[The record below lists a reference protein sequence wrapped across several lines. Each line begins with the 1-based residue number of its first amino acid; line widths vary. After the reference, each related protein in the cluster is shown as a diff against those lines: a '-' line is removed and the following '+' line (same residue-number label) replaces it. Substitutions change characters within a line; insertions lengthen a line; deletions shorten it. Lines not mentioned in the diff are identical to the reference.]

1 MSDHLIPPQHEAHG
15 AARVEMLGFSKRFGA
30 LQALDD
36 VSLAVEAGSF
46 HALLGENGAG
56 KSTLVKALI
65 GFYRADRGSVMVDG
79 REREIASPRD
89 AAALGLGM
97 IFQHF
102 TVVPGMTV
110 AENLALA
117 QRELKAVLDWKS
129 ERARLAEFMAGAP
142 FPLPLDARVAELAA
156 GEKQKLEILKAL
168 YARRRFLVLDEPTS
182 VLTPQE
188 ADEVL
193 GRMKALCQAK
203 QLTVLI
209 ITHKFREVFGFCDE
223 VTVLRRGQRTGAA
236 RVADTTR
243 DELAGWM
250 MGVGTDEVAATS
262 AAATAQA
269 VGSGA
274 GAAAALAEALGA
286 PQPKAEAVPRGTP
299 RLSIG
304 QLKVAGAEG
313 RLAVDGLTLN
323 VMPGEIVGVAGVS
336 GNGQRELVAALTGAR
351 PIAGG
356 QVWVDGE
363 PYRPTRPMMRRLGV
377 RSLPEEPLHN
387 ACVGKLALAEN
398 LALRGF
404 DRAPLA
410 KGPWLSRGAMRSQAL
425 AKIAAFKVKAPGP
438 DAPIETL
445 SGGNVQRAVLA
456 RELDGLPRLLI
467 VANPCFGLDFQ
478 ASAEIHAR
486 LRAARDAGAG
496 VLLVSEDLD
505 EILSLASRMVVL
517 SHGHVGLEC
526 ATAEADIAAIG
537 KAMAGEAGASRP
549 SPSAEPSHPPAPRQ
563 AGGSTPVDARP
574 AAPASEVPGREAA

>member
-1 MSDHLIPPQHEAHG
+1 MTLIPPQHEATG
-15 AARVEMLGFSKRFGA
+15 AARVEMLSFSKRFGA
-30 LQALDD
+30 LRALDD
-36 VSLAVEAGSF
+36 VSMTVEAGSF

-65 GFYRADRGSVMVDG
+65 GFYSADTGSVMVDG
-79 REREIASPRD
+79 REQSIHSPRD
-89 AAALGLGM
+89 AAALGIGM

-102 TVVPGMTV
+102 TVVPGMSV

-117 QRELKAVLDWKS
+117 QRDLGAFIDWKA
-129 ERARLAEFMAGAP
+129 ERARLAEFMTTAP
-142 FPLPLDARVAELAA
+142 FPLKLDARVADLAA

-193 GRMKALCQAK
+193 GQMKALCQAR

-223 VTVLRRGQRTGAA
+223 VTVLRRGRRTGAA
-236 RVADTTR
+236 RTDQTTR

-250 MGVGTDEVAATS
+250 MGVGTDEVSSTS
-262 AAATAQA
+262 AAATAAA
-269 VGSGA
+269 VGT
-274 GAAAALAEALGA
+274 AAS
-286 PQPKAEAVPRGTP
+286 PAVDTGIASGTP
-299 RLSIG
+299 RLAIG
-304 QLKVAGAEG
+304 NLKVGGVEG
-313 RLAVDGLTLN
+313 RSAVEGLSLQ

-336 GNGQRELVAALTGAR
+336 GNGQRELVAALTGAL

-356 QVWVDGE
+356 HVWVDGQ
-363 PYRPTRPMMRRLGV
+363 PYLPTRKMMRTLGV

-387 ACVGKLALAEN
+387 ACVGKLAVAEN

-410 KGPWLSRGAMRSQAL
+410 RGPWLSRSAMRAQAMT
-425 AKIAAFKVKAPGP
+425 KIAAFKVKTPGP
-438 DAPIETL
+438 DAAIETL

-456 RELDGLPRLLI
+456 RELDGNPRLLI

-526 ATAEADIAAIG
+526 PTAHADIGRIG
-537 KAMAGEAGASRP
+537 KAMAGELK
-549 SPSAEPSHPPAPRQ
+549 
-563 AGGSTPVDARP
+563 DA
-574 AAPASEVPGREAA
+574 A

>member
-1 MSDHLIPPQHEAHG
+1 MSQLIPPQHEATG
-15 AARVEMLGFSKRFGA
+15 AARVEMLNFSKRFGA

-36 VSLAVEAGSF
+36 VSMTVEAGSF

-65 GFYRADRGSVMVDG
+65 GFYSADTGQVLVDG
-79 REREIASPRD
+79 REQAIHSPRD
-89 AAALGLGM
+89 AAALGIGM

-117 QRELKAVLDWKS
+117 QRDLGAVIDWKG
-129 ERARLAEFMAGAP
+129 ERARLAEFMTTAP
-142 FPLPLDARVAELAA
+142 FPLKLDARVAELAA

-182 VLTPQE
+182 VLTPLE

-193 GRMKALCQAK
+193 GQMKALCQAR

-223 VTVLRRGQRTGAA
+223 VTVLRRGRRTGAA
-236 RVADTTR
+236 RTADSSR

-250 MGVGTDEVAATS
+250 MGVSTDEVSSTS
-262 AAATAQA
+262 AAATAAA
-269 VGSGA
+269 VDTAALSS
-274 GAAAALAEALGA
+274 AAALAEVLGGAA
-286 PQPKAEAVPRGTP
+286 PAPAAAVAAGTP
-299 RLSIG
+299 RLAIG
-304 QLKVAGAEG
+304 QLKVAGVEG
-313 RLAVDGLTLN
+313 RSAVEGLTLN

-336 GNGQRELVAALTGAR
+336 GNGQRELVAALTGAL

-356 QVWVDGE
+356 QVWVDGQ
-363 PYRPTRPMMRRLGV
+363 PYLPTRKMMRALSV

-387 ACVGKLALAEN
+387 ACVGKLAVSEN

-404 DRAPLA
+404 DRAPLSR
-410 KGPWLSRGAMRSQAL
+410 GPWLSRGAMRSQAL
-425 AKIAAFKVKAPGP
+425 AKIAAFKVKTPGP
-438 DAPIETL
+438 DALIETL

-456 RELDGLPRLLI
+456 RELDGNPRLLI

-526 ATAEADIAAIG
+526 ATANADISAIG
-537 KAMAGEAGASRP
+537 KAMAGE
-549 SPSAEPSHPPAPRQ
+549 
-563 AGGSTPVDARP
+563 VK
-574 AAPASEVPGREAA
+574 EAA

>member
-1 MSDHLIPPQHEAHG
+1 MTLIPPQHEHTG
-15 AARVEMLGFSKRFGA
+15 AARVEMLHFSKRFGA

-36 VSLAVEAGSF
+36 VSMTVAAGSF

-65 GFYRADRGSVMVDG
+65 GFYSADTGQVLVDG
-79 REREIASPRD
+79 REQAIHSPRD
-89 AAALGLGM
+89 AAALGIGM

-102 TVVPGMTV
+102 TVVPGMSV

-117 QRELKAVLDWKS
+117 QRDLKSVIDWKA
-129 ERARLAEFMAGAP
+129 ERARLSEFMATAP
-142 FPLPLDARVAELAA
+142 FPLKLDARVADLAA

-193 GRMKALCQAK
+193 GQMKALCQAQ

-223 VTVLRRGQRTGAA
+223 VTVLRRGRRTGGTQVAA
-236 RVADTTR
+236 TTR

-250 MGVGTDEVAATS
+250 MGVSTEDVSATS

-269 VGSGA
+269 VGT
-274 GAAAALAEALGA
+274 AAASQAAAVAEALG
-286 PQPKAEAVPRGTP
+286 QPAASQPAVPRGTP

-304 QLKVAGAEG
+304 QLRVAGVEG
-313 RLAVDGLTLN
+313 RMAVEGLSLN

-336 GNGQRELVAALTGAR
+336 GNGQRELVAALTGAL

-356 QVWVDGE
+356 QVWVDGQ
-363 PYRPTRPMMRRLGV
+363 PYKPTRRMMRELHV

-387 ACVGKLALAEN
+387 ACVGKLAVADN
-398 LALRGF
+398 LALRSF
-404 DRAPLA
+404 DHPPLA
-410 KGPWLSRGAMRSQAL
+410 RGPWLSRSAIRAQAL
-425 AKIAAFKVKAPGP
+425 QKIAAFKVKTPGP
-438 DAPIETL
+438 DALIETL

-456 RELDGLPRLLI
+456 RELEGSPRLLI

-505 EILSLASRMVVL
+505 EILALASRMVVL

-526 ATAEADIAAIG
+526 ATAEADISAIG
-537 KAMAGEAGASRP
+537 KAMAGELK
-549 SPSAEPSHPPAPRQ
+549 
-563 AGGSTPVDARP
+563 
-574 AAPASEVPGREAA
+574 EAA

>member
-1 MSDHLIPPQHEAHG
+1 MTMLIPPQAEHTG
-15 AARVEMLGFSKRFGA
+15 AARVEMLNFSKRFGS

-36 VSLAVEAGSF
+36 VSMTVEAGSF

-65 GFYRADRGSVMVDG
+65 GFYSADTGQVLVDG
-79 REREIASPRD
+79 REQTIHSPRD
-89 AAALGLGM
+89 AAALGIGM

-102 TVVPGMTV
+102 TVVPGMSV

-117 QRELKAVLDWKS
+117 QRDLHAVIDWKA
-129 ERARLAEFMAGAP
+129 ERARLSEFMATAP
-142 FPLPLDARVAELAA
+142 FPLKLDARVADLAA

-193 GRMKALCQAK
+193 GQMKALCQAQ

-223 VTVLRRGQRTGAA
+223 VTVLRRGRRTGGTKT
-236 RVADTTR
+236 ADTTR

-250 MGVGTDEVAATS
+250 MGVSTEDVSATS

-269 VGSGA
+269 VGGT
-274 GAAAALAEALGA
+274 AAAVAEALGEPAAA
-286 PQPKAEAVPRGTP
+286 PSAVPRGTP

-304 QLKVAGAEG
+304 QLRVAGVEG
-313 RLAVDGLTLN
+313 RMAVDGLSLN

-336 GNGQRELVAALTGAR
+336 GNGQRELVAALTGAL

-356 QVWVDGE
+356 QVWVDGQ
-363 PYRPTRPMMRRLGV
+363 PYKPTRRMMRELSV

-387 ACVGKLALAEN
+387 ACVGKLAVADN

-404 DRAPLA
+404 DQAPLSR
-410 KGPWLSRGAMRSQAL
+410 GPWLSRSAIRAQAL
-425 AKIAAFKVKAPGP
+425 QKIAAFKVKTPGP
-438 DAPIETL
+438 DALIETL

-456 RELDGLPRLLI
+456 RELEGSPRLLI

-505 EILSLASRMVVL
+505 EILALASRMVVL

-537 KAMAGEAGASRP
+537 KAMAGELK
-549 SPSAEPSHPPAPRQ
+549 
-563 AGGSTPVDARP
+563 
-574 AAPASEVPGREAA
+574 EAA

>member
-1 MSDHLIPPQHEAHG
+1 
-15 AARVEMLGFSKRFGA
+15 LG
-30 LQALDD
+30 
-36 VSLAVEAGSF
+36 
-46 HALLGENGAG
+46 
-56 KSTLVKALI
+56 I
-65 GFYRADRGSVMVDG
+65 
-79 REREIASPRD
+79 
-89 AAALGLGM
+89 GM

-102 TVVPGMTV
+102 TVVPGMSV

-117 QRELKAVLDWKS
+117 QRDLHAVIDWKA
-129 ERARLAEFMAGAP
+129 ERKRLAEFMATAP
-142 FPLPLDARVAELAA
+142 FPLKLDARVAELAA

-193 GRMKALCQAK
+193 GQMKALCQAR

-223 VTVLRRGQRTGAA
+223 VTVLRRGRRTGGTPVSA
-236 RVADTTR
+236 TSR

-250 MGVGTDEVAATS
+250 MGVSTEDVSATS

-269 VGSGA
+269 VGAAEA
-274 GAAAALAEALGA
+274 GQAAAVAEALGQPAA
-286 PQPKAEAVPRGTP
+286 PQPAVPRGTP

-304 QLKVAGAEG
+304 QLKVAGVEG
-313 RLAVDGLTLN
+313 RLAVDGLSLN

-336 GNGQRELVAALTGAR
+336 GNGQRELVAALTGAL

-356 QVWVDGE
+356 QVWVDGQ
-363 PYRPTRPMMRRLGV
+363 PYKPTRRMMRELSV

-387 ACVGKLALAEN
+387 ACVGKLAVADN
-398 LALRGF
+398 LALRSF
-404 DRAPLA
+404 DQAPLSR
-410 KGPWLSRGAMRSQAL
+410 GLWLSRSAIRAQAL
-425 AKIAAFKVKAPGP
+425 QKIAAFKVKTPGP

-456 RELDGLPRLLI
+456 RELDGNPRLLI

-505 EILSLASRMVVL
+505 EILALASRMVVL

-526 ATAEADIAAIG
+526 LTAEADISAIG
-537 KAMAGEAGASRP
+537 KAMAG
-549 SPSAEPSHPPAPRQ
+549 
-563 AGGSTPVDARP
+563 DL
-574 AAPASEVPGREAA
+574 REAA

>member
-1 MSDHLIPPQHEAHG
+1 MTLIPPPHEHTG

-36 VSLAVEAGSF
+36 VSMTVEAGSF

-65 GFYRADRGSVMVDG
+65 GFYSADTGQVLVDG
-79 REREIASPRD
+79 REQAIHSPRD
-89 AAALGLGM
+89 AAALGIGM

-102 TVVPGMTV
+102 TVVPGMSV

-117 QRELKAVLDWKS
+117 QRELKPVIDWKA
-129 ERARLAEFMAGAP
+129 ERGRLSEFMASAP
-142 FPLPLDARVAELAA
+142 FPLKLDARVADLAA

-193 GRMKALCQAK
+193 GQMRALCQAK

-223 VTVLRRGQRTGAA
+223 VTVLRRGRRTGGTQ
-236 RVADTTR
+236 VAQTTR

-250 MGVGTDEVAATS
+250 MGVSTEDVSATS

-269 VGSGA
+269 VGAAASGQ
-274 GAAAALAEALGA
+274 AAALAEALG
-286 PQPKAEAVPRGTP
+286 QPAAAQPAVPRGTP

-304 QLKVAGAEG
+304 QLQVAGVEG
-313 RLAVDGLTLN
+313 RLAIDGLSMN

-336 GNGQRELVAALTGAR
+336 GNGQRELVAALTGAL

-356 QVWVDGE
+356 QVWVDGQ
-363 PYRPTRPMMRRLGV
+363 PYRPTRRMMRELGV

-387 ACVGKLALAEN
+387 ACVGKLAVADN
-398 LALRGF
+398 LALRSF
-404 DRAPLA
+404 DRTPLA
-410 KGPWLSRGAMRSQAL
+410 RGLWLSRSTMRAQAL
-425 AKIAAFKVKAPGP
+425 VKIAAFKVKTPGP
-438 DAPIETL
+438 DALIETL

-456 RELDGLPRLLI
+456 RELDGNPRLLI

-517 SHGHVGLEC
+517 SHGHVGLQC
-526 ATAEADIAAIG
+526 PTANADIGAIG
-537 KAMAGEAGASRP
+537 KAMAG
-549 SPSAEPSHPPAPRQ
+549 
-563 AGGSTPVDARP
+563 DLK
-574 AAPASEVPGREAA
+574 EAA

>member
-1 MSDHLIPPQHEAHG
+1 MATNLIPPQAEASG
-15 AARVEMLGFSKRFGA
+15 AARVEMLNFSKRFGA

-36 VSLAVEAGSF
+36 VSMSVEAGSF

-65 GFYRADRGSVMVDG
+65 GFYRADTGSVMVDG
-79 REREIASPRD
+79 REREIHSPRD

-117 QRELKAVLDWKS
+117 QRGLGALIDWKR
-129 ERARLAEFMAGAP
+129 ERARLAEFMATAP
-142 FPLPLDARVAELAA
+142 FRLKLDARVAELAA

-182 VLTPQE
+182 VLTPLE

-193 GRMKALCQAK
+193 GQMKALCNAG

-223 VTVLRRGQRTGAA
+223 VTVLRRGRRTGGTKTAH
-236 RVADTTR
+236 TSR

-250 MGVGTDEVAATS
+250 MGVSTEDVGATS
-262 AAATAQA
+262 AAATSAALGTAANPVQ
-269 VGSGA
+269 
-274 GAAAALAEALGA
+274 AAAATVAA
-286 PQPKAEAVPRGTP
+286 GTP
-299 RLSIG
+299 RLAIG
-304 QLKVAGAEG
+304 NLRVAGVEG
-313 RLAVDGLTLN
+313 RSAVEGLTLN

-336 GNGQRELVAALTGAR
+336 GNGQRELVAALTGAL
-351 PIAGG
+351 PIGGG
-356 QVWVDGE
+356 QVWVDGQ
-363 PYRPTRPMMRRLGV
+363 PYLPTRKMMRELNV

-387 ACVGKLALAEN
+387 ACVGKLAVSEN

-404 DRAPLA
+404 DRSPLA
-410 KGPWLSRGAMRSQAL
+410 RGPWLSRRAMRTQAL
-425 AKIAAFKVKAPGP
+425 AKIAAFKVKTPGP
-438 DAPIETL
+438 DALIENL

-456 RELDGLPRLLI
+456 RELDGNPRLLI

-478 ASAEIHAR
+478 AGAEIHAR

-505 EILSLASRMVVL
+505 EILALASRMVVL

-526 ATAEADIAAIG
+526 ATAGADIASIG
-537 KAMAGEAGASRP
+537 KAMAGERK
-549 SPSAEPSHPPAPRQ
+549 
-563 AGGSTPVDARP
+563 
-574 AAPASEVPGREAA
+574 EAA

>member
-1 MSDHLIPPQHEAHG
+1 MSEHLIPSQPEVHG
-15 AARVEMLGFSKRFGA
+15 AARVEMLGYSKRFGA
-30 LQALDD
+30 LQALQD
-36 VSLAVEAGSF
+36 VSLTVEAGSF

-65 GFYRADRGSVMVDG
+65 GFYRADGGSVMVDG
-79 REREIASPRD
+79 REREIHSPRD

-117 QRELKAVLDWKS
+117 QRDLKLVIDWKG
-129 ERARLAEFMAGAP
+129 ERARLAEFMATAP
-142 FPLPLDARVAELAA
+142 FPLKLDARVAELAA

-182 VLTPQE
+182 VLTPLE

-193 GRMKALCQAK
+193 GQMKALCQAK
-203 QLTVLI
+203 QLSVLI

-223 VTVLRRGQRTGAA
+223 VTVLRRGRRTGAA
-236 RVADTTR
+236 KVAETSR
-243 DELAGWM
+243 DQLAGWM
-250 MGVGTDEVAATS
+250 MGVATEEVSATS
-262 AAATAQA
+262 AAATAAA
-269 VGSGA
+269 VKRAEAGSSEAARDEPSRA
-274 GAAAALAEALGA
+274 GAAVTAPPGA
-286 PQPKAEAVPRGTP
+286 P

-304 QLKVAGAEG
+304 ALRVAGVEG
-313 RLAVDGLTLN
+313 RSAVDRLTLN

-336 GNGQRELVAALTGAR
+336 GNGQRELVAALTGAL

-363 PYRPTRPMMRRLGV
+363 PYLPTRQMMRSLGV

-410 KGPWLSRGAMRSQAL
+410 RGAWLSRAAMRQQAL
-425 AKIAAFKVKAPGP
+425 AKIAAFKVKTPGP
-438 DAPIETL
+438 DAAIETL

-456 RELDGLPRLLI
+456 RELDGNPRLLI

-505 EILSLASRMVVL
+505 EILALASRLLVL
-517 SHGHVGLEC
+517 SHGHVALEC
-526 ATAEADIAAIG
+526 ATAAADISAIG
-537 KAMAGEAGASRP
+537 RAMAG
-549 SPSAEPSHPPAPRQ
+549 
-563 AGGSTPVDARP
+563 DMK
-574 AAPASEVPGREAA
+574 EAA

>member
-1 MSDHLIPPQHEAHG
+1 MTVIPSQHEHTG
-15 AARVEMLGFSKRFGA
+15 AASVEMLGFSKRFGA

-36 VSLAVEAGSF
+36 VSMKVEVGSF

-65 GFYRADRGSVMVDG
+65 GFYRADTGQVLVDG
-79 REREIASPRD
+79 REQAIHSPRD

-102 TVVPGMTV
+102 TVVPGMSV

-117 QRELKAVLDWKS
+117 QRDLGAVIDWKA
-129 ERARLAEFMAGAP
+129 ERARLAEFMATAP
-142 FPLPLDARVAELAA
+142 FPLSLDARVAELAA

-193 GRMKALCQAK
+193 GQMKALCQAK

-223 VTVLRRGQRTGAA
+223 VTVLRRGRRTGAA
-236 RVADTTR
+236 PTAETSR

-250 MGVGTDEVAATS
+250 MGVSTEEVSTTS
-262 AAATAQA
+262 AAATAAA
-269 VGSGA
+269 VGTAAASS
-274 GAAAALAEALGA
+274 AAALAEVLGEPA
-286 PQPKAEAVPRGTP
+286 PAVSGSPPRGTP
-299 RLSIG
+299 RLAIG
-304 QLKVAGAEG
+304 QLKVAGVEG
-313 RLAVDGLTLN
+313 RSAVDGLSLN
-323 VMPGEIVGVAGVS
+323 VMPGEIVGVAGIS
-336 GNGQRELVAALTGAR
+336 GNGQRELVAALTGAL
-351 PIAGG
+351 PIDGG
-356 QVWVDGE
+356 QVWVDGQ
-363 PYRPTRPMMRRLGV
+363 PYQPTRRMMRTLGV

-387 ACVGKLALAEN
+387 ACVGKLGVAEN

-410 KGPWLSRGAMRSQAL
+410 RGPWLSRSAMRAQAL
-425 AKIAAFKVKAPGP
+425 VKIAAFKVKTPGP
-438 DAPIETL
+438 DALIETL

-456 RELDGLPRLLI
+456 RELDGNPRLLI

-505 EILSLASRMVVL
+505 EILALASRMVVL

-526 ATAEADIAAIG
+526 PTANADIGRIG
-537 KAMAGEAGASRP
+537 KAMAGDLK
-549 SPSAEPSHPPAPRQ
+549 
-563 AGGSTPVDARP
+563 DA
-574 AAPASEVPGREAA
+574 A

>member
-1 MSDHLIPPQHEAHG
+1 MTLIPPQHEHTG
-15 AARVEMLGFSKRFGA
+15 AARVEMLHFSKRFGA

-36 VSLAVEAGSF
+36 VSMTVEAGSF

-65 GFYRADRGSVMVDG
+65 GFYSADTGQVLVDG
-79 REREIASPRD
+79 REQAIHSPRD

-102 TVVPGMTV
+102 TVVPGMSV

-117 QRELKAVLDWKS
+117 QRDLGAVIDWKA
-129 ERARLAEFMAGAP
+129 ERARLTEFMATAP
-142 FPLPLDARVAELAA
+142 FPLKLDARVAELAA

-193 GRMKALCQAK
+193 GQMKALCQAQ

-223 VTVLRRGQRTGAA
+223 VTVLRRGRRTGGTKT
-236 RVADTTR
+236 ADTTR

-250 MGVGTDEVAATS
+250 MGVSTEDVSATS

-269 VGSGA
+269 VGGT
-274 GAAAALAEALGA
+274 AAAVAEALGEPAAA
-286 PQPKAEAVPRGTP
+286 PSAVPRGTP

-304 QLKVAGAEG
+304 QLRVAGVEG
-313 RLAVDGLTLN
+313 RMAVDGLSLN

-336 GNGQRELVAALTGAR
+336 GNGQRELVAALTGAL

-356 QVWVDGE
+356 QVWVDGQ
-363 PYRPTRPMMRRLGV
+363 PYKPTRRMMRELSV

-387 ACVGKLALAEN
+387 ACVGKLAVADN

-404 DRAPLA
+404 DQAPLSR
-410 KGPWLSRGAMRSQAL
+410 GPWLSRSAIRAQAL
-425 AKIAAFKVKAPGP
+425 QKIAAFKVKTPGP

-456 RELDGLPRLLI
+456 RELEGSPRLLI

-505 EILSLASRMVVL
+505 EILALASRMVVL

-537 KAMAGEAGASRP
+537 KAMAGELK
-549 SPSAEPSHPPAPRQ
+549 
-563 AGGSTPVDARP
+563 
-574 AAPASEVPGREAA
+574 EAA

>member
-1 MSDHLIPPQHEAHG
+1 MALIPPPHEHAG

-36 VSLAVEAGSF
+36 VSMTVEAGSF

-65 GFYRADRGSVMVDG
+65 GFYSADTGQVLVDG
-79 REREIASPRD
+79 REQAIHSPRD
-89 AAALGLGM
+89 AAALGIGM

-102 TVVPGMTV
+102 TVVPGMSV

-117 QRELKAVLDWKS
+117 QRELKPVIDWKA
-129 ERARLAEFMAGAP
+129 ERGRLSEFMASAP
-142 FPLPLDARVAELAA
+142 FPLKLDARVADLAA

-193 GRMKALCQAK
+193 GQMRALCQAK

-223 VTVLRRGQRTGAA
+223 VTVLRRGRRTGGTQ
-236 RVADTTR
+236 VAQTTR

-250 MGVGTDEVAATS
+250 MGVSTEDVSATS

-269 VGSGA
+269 VGAAASGQ
-274 GAAAALAEALGA
+274 AAALAEALG
-286 PQPKAEAVPRGTP
+286 QPAAAQPAVPRGTP

-304 QLKVAGAEG
+304 QLQVAGVEG
-313 RLAVDGLTLN
+313 RLAIDGLSMN

-336 GNGQRELVAALTGAR
+336 GNGQRELVAALTGAL

-356 QVWVDGE
+356 QVWVDGQ
-363 PYRPTRPMMRRLGV
+363 PYRPTRRMMRELGV

-387 ACVGKLALAEN
+387 ACVGKLAVADN
-398 LALRGF
+398 LALRSF
-404 DRAPLA
+404 DRTPLA
-410 KGPWLSRGAMRSQAL
+410 RGLWLSRSTMRAQAL
-425 AKIAAFKVKAPGP
+425 VKIAAFKVKTPGP
-438 DAPIETL
+438 DALIETL

-456 RELDGLPRLLI
+456 RELDGNPRLLI

-526 ATAEADIAAIG
+526 PTANADIGAIG
-537 KAMAGEAGASRP
+537 KAMAG
-549 SPSAEPSHPPAPRQ
+549 
-563 AGGSTPVDARP
+563 DLK
-574 AAPASEVPGREAA
+574 EAA

>member
-1 MSDHLIPPQHEAHG
+1 MTLIPPQAEHTG
-15 AARVEMLGFSKRFGA
+15 AARVEMLNFSKRFGA

-36 VSLAVEAGSF
+36 VSMTVEAGSF

-65 GFYRADRGSVMVDG
+65 GFYSADTGSVMVDG
-79 REREIASPRD
+79 REQAIHSPRD
-89 AAALGLGM
+89 AAALGIGM

-117 QRELKAVLDWKS
+117 QRDLGAVIDWKA
-129 ERARLAEFMAGAP
+129 ERARLAAFMTTAP
-142 FPLPLDARVAELAA
+142 FPLKLDARVAELAA

-193 GRMKALCQAK
+193 GQMKSLCEAK
-203 QLTVLI
+203 ALTVLI

-223 VTVLRRGQRTGAA
+223 VTVLRRGRRTGGTKT
-236 RVADTTR
+236 VATTR

-250 MGVGTDEVAATS
+250 MGVSTDEVSSTS
-262 AAATAQA
+262 AAATAAA
-269 VGSGA
+269 VGTAAASS
-274 GAAAALAEALGA
+274 AAALAEVLASGSPA
-286 PQPKAEAVPRGTP
+286 TGSQNPAAAASATP
-299 RLSIG
+299 RLWIQG
-304 QLKVAGAEG
+304 LRVAGVEG
-313 RLAVDGLTLN
+313 RSAVEGLTLK

-336 GNGQRELVAALTGAR
+336 GNGQRELVAALTGAL
-351 PIAGG
+351 PISGG
-356 QVWVDGE
+356 SVSVDGNA
-363 PYRPTRPMMRRLGV
+363 YQPTRKMMRALSV

-387 ACVGKLALAEN
+387 ACVGKLAVADN

-404 DRAPLA
+404 DRAPLSR
-410 KGPWLSRGAMRSQAL
+410 GPWLSRSAIRSQAL
-425 AKIAAFKVKAPGP
+425 SKIAAFKVKTPGP
-438 DAPIETL
+438 DALIENL

-456 RELDGLPRLLI
+456 RELDGNPRLLI

-526 ATAEADIAAIG
+526 ATANADISSIG
-537 KAMAGEAGASRP
+537 RAMAG
-549 SPSAEPSHPPAPRQ
+549 
-563 AGGSTPVDARP
+563 DMK
-574 AAPASEVPGREAA
+574 EAA